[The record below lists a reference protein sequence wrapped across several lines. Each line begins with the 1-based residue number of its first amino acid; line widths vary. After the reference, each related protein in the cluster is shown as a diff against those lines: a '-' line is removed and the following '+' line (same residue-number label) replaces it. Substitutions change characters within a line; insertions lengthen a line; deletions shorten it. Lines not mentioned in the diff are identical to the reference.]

1 MVDVKIVEK
10 KHFEVLDGLRGVAAF
25 CILIF
30 HLLEAVNFA
39 NPVTNIINHGH
50 LAVDIFFML
59 SGFVM
64 AYAYDSRFAS
74 GMGFWAFIK
83 RRVIRLQPMVV
94 FGCVL
99 GFALFYFG
107 ASKISPRIEET
118 SLGAL
123 VLFTLLGV
131 FMIPVTKTVE
141 IRGWGEM
148 FPVNSTQW
156 TLWFEYIAYIL
167 YALFA
172 RKLGKCALFIC
183 VSIFSILLLAHSV
196 TTSNGSI
203 AGGWKLDLN
212 ELRIGFTRLLFPFF
226 CGMLIYRCG
235 WKIKVKYPMFVASFL
250 FCFFVGLPHF
260 GVAPSYTLNG
270 IYEWAVVTFVF
281 PTIIMIGAGAENST
295 KLSEKICSFLGGV
308 SYPLYLTHYAFV
320 YVYFNYSYKHNLAGW
335 DFFWCAFLTFC
346 LSIITACL
354 CYKYYDI
361 PVRKYLS
368 RRFG

>member
-1 MVDVKIVEK
+1 MKIVEK

-30 HLLEAVNFA
+30 HLLEAVNLA
-39 NPVTNIINHGH
+39 NPITNIINHGH

-64 AYAYDSRFAS
+64 AYAYDSRFES
-74 GMGFWAFIK
+74 GMGFLTFIK
-83 RRVIRLQPMVV
+83 RRIIRLQPMVV

-107 ASKISPRIEET
+107 ASKISPRIAET
-118 SLGAL
+118 SWETLI
-123 VLFTLLGV
+123 LFTLLGM
-131 FMIPVTKTVE
+131 FMIPVTKAVE

-172 RKLGKCALFIC
+172 RKLGKKALFVC
-183 VSIFSILLLAHSV
+183 VLIFSILLFAHSV
-196 TTSNGSI
+196 STANGSI

-212 ELRIGFTRLLFPFF
+212 EMRIGFTRLLFPFF
-226 CGMLIYRCG
+226 CGMLIFRMG
-235 WKIKVKYPMFVASFL
+235 WKIRVKYPMLISSLL
-250 FCFFVGLPHF
+250 FCLFVGLPHF
-260 GVAPSYTLNG
+260 GVEPDYTLNG
-270 IYEWAVVTFVF
+270 VYEWVVITFAF
-281 PTIIMIGAGAENST
+281 PIIIMIGAGAEKS
-295 KLSEKICSFLGGV
+295 SFISDKICSFLGGV

-320 YVYFNYSYKHNLAGW
+320 YVYFNFVWQHNLCGW
-335 DFFWCAFLTFC
+335 DVFWCGLLTFI
-346 LSIITACL
+346 LAVVTACL
-354 CYKYYDI
+354 SYKYYDI
-361 PVRKYLS
+361 PVRRYLS
-368 RRFG
+368 KRLG